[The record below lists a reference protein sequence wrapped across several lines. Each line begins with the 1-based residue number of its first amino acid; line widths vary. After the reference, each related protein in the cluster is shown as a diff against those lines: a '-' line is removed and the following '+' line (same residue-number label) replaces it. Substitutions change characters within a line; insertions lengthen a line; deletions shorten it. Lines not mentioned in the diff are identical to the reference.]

1 MHAINRTRVDN
12 HPFSEFE
19 MDEFDEEFELEAT
32 TEDYEQD
39 DDPVQ
44 ALMQA
49 TSEEELEFKLLTMAK
64 NALKS
69 RYKGGWRD
77 SQVGSD
83 LGSALGLGASMLA
96 KKLGASDL
104 LTPAIGAA
112 VNTAARAGHRYF
124 SSREL
129 ELDYETASQL
139 AQAMH
144 TGTRALINAKARGQA
159 ITPALARKVFSSATP
174 HAGGQVRRAGRH
186 LIISG
191 V

>member
-19 MDEFDEEFELEAT
+19 MDAFDDEFEFEA
-32 TEDYEQD
+32 EDEFEHN
-39 DDPVQ
+39 DPAQ

-49 TSEEELEFKLLTMAK
+49 SSEEELEFKLLSMAK

-83 LGSALGLGASMLA
+83 LGSALGLGASLLA

-112 VNTAARAGHRYF
+112 VNTATRAGHRFF
-124 SSREL
+124 SNREL

-139 AQAMH
+139 ASAMH
-144 TGTRALINAKARGQA
+144 KGTRALVNAKARGQT
-159 ITPALARKVFSSATP
+159 ITPALARKVFLSAAPAT
-174 HAGGQVRRAGRH
+174 GGRVRRAGRH